1 MLKDGKRYKSPG
13 DFDAEYG
20 VIENTYEIQDAEYN
34 SNRRTSKRRTKSKQ
48 LPGVSPLVFSRF
60 LLEYTAFLSLSDMGK
75 PAGLRRD
82 PRTAGDAGGCTH
94 GL

>member
-20 VIENTYEIQDAEYN
+20 VVENTYEIHDAEYN

-48 LPGVSPLVFSRF
+48 LPGVSPLVFSCF
-60 LLEYTAFLSLSDMGK
+60 LL
-75 PAGLRRD
+75 
-82 PRTAGDAGGCTH
+82 
-94 GL
+94 